1 MKKELPAKRGEMKAC
16 DGTSEFG
23 RCSELAS
30 HFTVTWSRT
39 SVPFMTAEK
48 KNTNNF
54 DVVPCSTYSNLSP
67 FILLP
72 TPLHIRSSHSTHVL
86 SATRALCSTGDV
98 KMIVGDVKMIVLD
111 LFRVIALKVHDD
123 VWADESELYLG
134 QLEAFRDLFDMM
146 QPRAR
151 LEDLLCAYLAP
162 LRLDLTAFAPR
173 RVGRSLMSN
182 GLRTKNWRWRP
193 SASPGSLRSIW
204 RRGDIL
210 LYFEGILLLYV
221 YAVPFSPRCMS
232 PGCGQI
238 TVKIGQFRIAVNQ
251 MQDD

>member
-1 MKKELPAKRGEMKAC
+1 MVSDFRSVH
-16 DGTSEFG
+16 D
-23 RCSELAS
+23 
-30 HFTVTWSRT
+30 SR
-39 SVPFMTAEK
+39 K

-54 DVVPCSTYSNLSP
+54 DKNFDVVPCVVPCSTYSNLSP

-72 TPLHIRSSHSTHVL
+72 TPLHIRSSHSTQVL
-86 SATRALCSTGDV
+86 SATRALCST
-98 KMIVGDVKMIVLD
+98 GDVKMIVLD

-123 VWADESELYLG
+123 VWTDESEPHLG
-134 QLEAFRDLFDMM
+134 QPEAFLDLFDLM

-173 RVGRSLMSN
+173 CVGRSLMSN
-182 GLRTKNWRWRP
+182 GLRTKNWRWWP

-210 LYFEGILLLYV
+210 FVFGVNIVTVRVCCPFFSSMYV
-221 YAVPFSPRCMS
+221 SGLWSDNCKDRTIQDRCKS
-232 PGCGQI
+232 NAG
-238 TVKIGQFRIAVNQ
+238 
-251 MQDD
+251 